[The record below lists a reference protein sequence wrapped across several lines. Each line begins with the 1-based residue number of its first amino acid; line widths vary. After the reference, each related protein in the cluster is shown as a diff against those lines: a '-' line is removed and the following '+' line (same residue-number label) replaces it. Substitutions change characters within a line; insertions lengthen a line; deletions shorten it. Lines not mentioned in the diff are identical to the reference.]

1 MSCEEE
7 VLSIRKKL
15 EKMTGEDADQSQALD
30 LLNALGQLNINLS
43 ILTSTRIGMT
53 VNALRKS
60 SKEDEIIAVA
70 KSLIKTW
77 KKFVPDPNPSEK
89 KTEAKAK
96 EETPAKEEKRAQ
108 DKKDQDRAKTNS
120 FSGDEV
126 RSRCRSLLLTAIKG
140 DGELVEGVNEDRCED
155 LATQLEEE
163 IFGLYKRTDQKYKN
177 QIRSRVFNL
186 KDKKNAA
193 LRNNLLLGVLSPDKL
208 AKMSSEE
215 MANEEVKKQRE
226 QFVKDG
232 INDAQLS
239 QVQGTKTSLLK
250 CNKCQKRDCTY
261 SQIQTRS
268 ADEPMT
274 TFVVCNNCG
283 NRWKFC

>member
-89 KTEAKAK
+89 KTEAKA
-96 EETPAKEEKRAQ
+96 ETPAKEEKRAQ